1 MVTCNRTSGLIAITC
16 NQCDN
21 WGMNEEATWLHRVV
35 DAEQR
40 VVGARRA
47 LGDAVDDRAIT
58 LRTARDR
65 GVSWTAMVKALAAHG
80 RQVNLQQLRAASLP
94 RTERVGP
101 RLVPP
106 EEHRKTGPKK
116 REGA

>member
-1 MVTCNRTSGLIAITC
+1 M
-16 NQCDN
+16 DD
-21 WGMNEEATWLHRVV
+21 EATWLHRVV
-35 DAEQR
+35 ESEMR
-40 VVGARRA
+40 VVGVRRA

-65 GVSWTAMVKALAAHG
+65 GVSWAAMVRALAAHG

-106 EEHRKTGPKK
+106 GERRRPGPKK
-116 REGA
+116 REEG

>member
-1 MVTCNRTSGLIAITC
+1 MDL
-16 NQCDN
+16 Q
-21 WGMNEEATWLHRVV
+21 ETWLHRVV

-65 GVSWTAMVKALAAHG
+65 GVSWAAMVRALAAHG

-94 RTERVGP
+94 RTERVGR
-101 RLVPP
+101 RLVPV
-106 EEHRKTGPKK
+106 EEKRKPGPKP
-116 REGA
+116 RDEGYTGTAKARILSS

>member
-1 MVTCNRTSGLIAITC
+1 
-16 NQCDN
+16 
-21 WGMNEEATWLHRVV
+21 MNEEATWLHRVV
-35 DAEQR
+35 EAEMR

-65 GVSWTAMVKALAAHG
+65 GVSWAAMVRALAAHG

-101 RLVPP
+101 RLIPA
-106 EEHRKTGPKK
+106 EARRKPGPKP
-116 REGA
+116 RDEG

>member
-1 MVTCNRTSGLIAITC
+1 M
-16 NQCDN
+16 
-21 WGMNEEATWLHRVV
+21 EEDWLRRVV

-47 LGDAVDDRAIT
+47 LGDAVDDRATT
-58 LRTARDR
+58 LRTAREH
-65 GVSWTAMVKALAAHG
+65 GVNWSAMVRALAAHG

-106 EEHRKTGPKK
+106 GARRKPGPKP
-116 REGA
+116 REEG

>member
-1 MVTCNRTSGLIAITC
+1 M
-16 NQCDN
+16 
-21 WGMNEEATWLHRVV
+21 EEDWLRRVV

-47 LGDAVDDRAIT
+47 LGDAVDDRGTT
-58 LRTARDR
+58 LRTARSH
-65 GVSWTAMVKALAAHG
+65 GVSWAAMVRALAAHG

-101 RLVPP
+101 RLVPGG
-106 EEHRKTGPKK
+106 EHRKTGPKP
-116 REGA
+116 RDES

>member
-1 MVTCNRTSGLIAITC
+1 M
-16 NQCDN
+16 
-21 WGMNEEATWLHRVV
+21 EEDWLHRVV

-65 GVSWTAMVKALAAHG
+65 GVSWSAMVRALAAHG
-80 RQVNLQQLRAASLP
+80 RTVTLQQLRAASLP
-94 RTERVGP
+94 RAERVGP
-101 RLVPP
+101 RLIPAAAR
-106 EEHRKTGPKK
+106 RKTGPKP
-116 REGA
+116 RDEG

>member
-1 MVTCNRTSGLIAITC
+1 M
-16 NQCDN
+16 
-21 WGMNEEATWLHRVV
+21 EETWLHRVV
-35 DAEQR
+35 EAEMR

-47 LGDAVDDRAIT
+47 LGDAVDDRSIT
-58 LRTARDR
+58 LRTARDH
-65 GVSWTAMVKALAAHG
+65 GVSWTAMVRALAAHG

-106 EEHRKTGPKK
+106 GERRRPGPKK
-116 REGA
+116 RDEGYTGTAKEKTLSS

>member
-1 MVTCNRTSGLIAITC
+1 M
-16 NQCDN
+16 
-21 WGMNEEATWLHRVV
+21 EETWLHRVV
-35 DAEQR
+35 EAEMR

-58 LRTARDR
+58 LRTARDHD
-65 GVSWTAMVKALAAHG
+65 VSWTSMVRALAAHG

-101 RLVPP
+101 RLVPA
-106 EEHRKTGPKK
+106 EARRKPGPKP
-116 REGA
+116 RDEG

>member
-1 MVTCNRTSGLIAITC
+1 M
-16 NQCDN
+16 
-21 WGMNEEATWLHRVV
+21 EETWLHRVV
-35 DAEQR
+35 EAEMR

-47 LGDAVDDRAIT
+47 LCDAVDDRAIT

-65 GVSWTAMVKALAAHG
+65 GVSWTAMVRALAAHG

-101 RLVPP
+101 RLIPA
-106 EEHRKTGPKK
+106 EARRKPGPKP
-116 REGA
+116 REEG

>member
-1 MVTCNRTSGLIAITC
+1 M
-16 NQCDN
+16 
-21 WGMNEEATWLHRVV
+21 EEDWLHRVV

-58 LRTARDR
+58 LRTARDH
-65 GVSWTAMVKALAAHG
+65 GVGWTAMVKALAAHG

-94 RTERVGP
+94 RPERVGP

-106 EEHRKTGPKK
+106 DARRKTGPKP
-116 REGA
+116 RDEG

>member
-1 MVTCNRTSGLIAITC
+1 M
-16 NQCDN
+16 
-21 WGMNEEATWLHRVV
+21 EEDWLRRVV

-65 GVSWTAMVKALAAHG
+65 GVSWTAMVRALAAHG

-101 RLVPP
+101 RLIPA
-106 EEHRKTGPKK
+106 EARRKSGPKP
-116 REGA
+116 REDG